1 VKRWSIR
8 FIILSAL
15 ITTAISLTIGGF
27 ASVSLKNSQ
36 IETVDAHLTLI
47 ADQVI
52 SNPSAPVSTALD
64 AVSREDF
71 NLTIGLLSGAGE
83 FMVINRSQLLFEIA
97 PSEKV
102 LKSARNSVVTIDGS
116 QQYRLLTLEISGGDL
131 LVLANSLE
139 EINQTFARNV
149 NRLLIFTFLIDL
161 IAILLTSLLLLRNNR
176 KLQDD
181 SLLRMQKFLAD
192 ASHELRTPL
201 TVIKGYSE
209 MLSKNQIKEKTDQQ
223 RAFSRVNSEII
234 RMENLIHDLLLLA
247 ELGETT
253 DPSQE
258 SVDLTSLVRGYLS
271 DFRVLHPDRAV
282 VEEIDEDVFLA
293 GSIDHLR
300 RLLQNIL
307 NNISRHTPVDAPVK
321 VALRREAKKIM
332 LSVEDGGPGLPES
345 AYQEGSHLLNRFNP
359 RRSSKQGGSGLGLSI
374 IAAIVSEHG
383 GRLQLRRSDLGGLA
397 VVVEI

>member
-1 VKRWSIR
+1 MKRWSIR

-209 MLSKNQIKEKTDQQ
+209 MLSKDQIKEKVDQH

-383 GRLQLRRSDLGGLA
+383 GRLQLRRSNLGGLA

>member
-8 FIILSAL
+8 FVIFSAL
-15 ITTAISLTIGGF
+15 ITTALSLTIGGF

-52 SNPSAPVSTALD
+52 SNPSAPISTALD

-71 NLTIGLLSGAGE
+71 NLTIGLLSGTGE
-83 FMVINRSQLLFEIA
+83 FIVINRSQLLFEIA
-97 PSEKV
+97 PSDKV

-139 EINQTFARNV
+139 EINQTFTRNI
-149 NRLLIFTFLIDL
+149 NRLLILTVLVDL

>member
-1 VKRWSIR
+1 MKRWSIR
-8 FIILSAL
+8 FVILSAL
-15 ITTAISLTIGGF
+15 ITTVISLTIGGF

-36 IETVDAHLTLI
+36 IETVDAHLRLI

-52 SNPSAPVSTALD
+52 SNPSTPVSTALD

-83 FMVINRSQLLFEIA
+83 FTVINQSQLRFEIS
-97 PSEKV
+97 PSANDLVNVK
-102 LKSARNSVVTIDGS
+102 NSLVTIDGS

-139 EINQTFARNV
+139 EINQTFARNID
-149 NRLLIFTFLIDL
+149 RLLIFTFLIDL

-253 DPSQE
+253 DPAQE

-271 DFRVLHPDRAV
+271 DFKVLHPNRSV

-321 VALRREAKKIM
+321 VVLRRGGKKIM
-332 LSVEDGGPGLPES
+332 LSVEDGGPGLPET
-345 AYQEGSHLLNRFNP
+345 AYQEGSQLLNRFNP

>member
-209 MLSKNQIKEKTDQQ
+209 MLSKDQIKEKVDQH

-307 NNISRHTPVDAPVK
+307 NNISCHTPVDAPVK

-359 RRSSKQGGSGLGLSI
+359 WRSSKQGGSGLGLSI

-383 GRLQLRRSDLGGLA
+383 GRLQLRRSNLGGLA

>member
-1 VKRWSIR
+1 MKRWSIR
-8 FIILSAL
+8 FVILSAL
-15 ITTAISLTIGGF
+15 ITTVISLTIGGF

-36 IETVDAHLTLI
+36 IETVDAHLRLI

-52 SNPSAPVSTALD
+52 SNPSTPVSTALD

-83 FMVINRSQLLFEIA
+83 FTVINQSQLRFEIS
-97 PSEKV
+97 PSANDLVNAK
-102 LKSARNSVVTIDGS
+102 NSLVTIDGS

-139 EINQTFARNV
+139 EINQTFARNID
-149 NRLLIFTFLIDL
+149 RLLIFTFLIDL

-253 DPSQE
+253 DPAQE

-271 DFRVLHPDRAV
+271 DFKVLHPNRSV

-321 VALRREAKKIM
+321 VVLRRGGKKIM
-332 LSVEDGGPGLPES
+332 LSVEDGGPGLPET
-345 AYQEGSHLLNRFNP
+345 AYQEGSQLLNRFNP

>member
-209 MLSKNQIKEKTDQQ
+209 MLSKDQIKEKVDQH

-383 GRLQLRRSDLGGLA
+383 GRLQLRRSNLGGLA

>member
-223 RAFSRVNSEII
+223 RTFSRVNSEII

-383 GRLQLRRSDLGGLA
+383 GRLQLRRSNLGGLA